1 MTVLPG
7 QTALPEPIAALA
19 GVERLREGG
28 REREGLVGLDRNER
42 LAPLPEAVLAEL
54 RTAIDSQLL
63 TRYPSNDEFYD
74 ELAAH
79 LGIAR
84 ERLLLTP
91 GSDGAVRALHHAY
104 VSPGTRTAMVAP
116 SYAMYPIYG
125 EMFGAQPV
133 QVHVDER
140 LAAAPAALLEAI
152 GDDTRLVLLARP
164 NQPTGTLLAEDVLE
178 QVLARATAVRA
189 LVVVDEA
196 YHPFSGTTVL
206 PWVER
211 HRNLVV
217 LRTFSKAW
225 GMAGLRLGVVCA
237 DPEVARTLYKVRS
250 AYDVNAVAIA
260 FARIVLAHPEI
271 ADDYVAQVDAGR
283 ALLGERL
290 RRLGF
295 EPLGGRTNFQ
305 VFRVAPVA
313 EPAPL
318 AAALEERGFL
328 VKGPFGHPSLA
339 ACLRATLG
347 PPELMDRFAGALEA
361 ALA

>member
-1 MTVLPG
+1 MEIAP
-7 QTALPEPIAALA
+7 QRALPDPVAALA
-19 GVERLREGG
+19 GIERLREGG
-28 REREGLVGLDRNER
+28 REREGFVALDRNER
-42 LAPLPEAVLAEL
+42 LSPLPDDVVAEL
-54 RTAIDSQLL
+54 RAAVDSRML
-63 TRYPSNDEFYD
+63 TSYPATDELYD

-140 LAAAPAALLEAI
+140 LAVDPAALLEAI

-164 NQPTGTLLAEDVLE
+164 NQPTGTLLEEDVLE
-178 QVLARATAVRA
+178 QVLARAASVRA

-217 LRTFSKAW
+217 LR
-225 GMAGLRLGVVCA
+225 
-237 DPEVARTLYKVRS
+237 
-250 AYDVNAVAIA
+250 
-260 FARIVLAHPEI
+260 
-271 ADDYVAQVDAGR
+271 
-283 ALLGERL
+283 
-290 RRLGF
+290 
-295 EPLGGRTNFQ
+295 
-305 VFRVAPVA
+305 
-313 EPAPL
+313 
-318 AAALEERGFL
+318 
-328 VKGPFGHPSLA
+328 
-339 ACLRATLG
+339 
-347 PPELMDRFAGALEA
+347 
-361 ALA
+361 